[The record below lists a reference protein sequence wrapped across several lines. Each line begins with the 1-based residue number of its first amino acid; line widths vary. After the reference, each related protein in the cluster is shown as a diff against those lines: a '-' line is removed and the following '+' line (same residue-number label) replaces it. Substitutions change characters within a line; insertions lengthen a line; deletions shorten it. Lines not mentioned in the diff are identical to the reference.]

1 MGILVIFIRMR
12 TYMNYKMI
20 KQRNIYLNASFR

>member
-12 TYMNYKMI
+12 MLMNYKMI
-20 KQRNIYLNASFR
+20 KQRNIYLNTSFM